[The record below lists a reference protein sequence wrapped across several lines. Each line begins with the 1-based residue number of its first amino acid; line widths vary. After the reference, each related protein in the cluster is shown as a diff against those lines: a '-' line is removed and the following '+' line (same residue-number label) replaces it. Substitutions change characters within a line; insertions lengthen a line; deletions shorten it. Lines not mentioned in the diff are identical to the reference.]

1 MRGSIA
7 LVVVGYNRPRS
18 MRRILDSLNR
28 AKYDYT
34 EIPLMI
40 SIDNSGDDS
49 VRKEAESFQ
58 WKHGEKK
65 LICHKER
72 MGLRKHIISCGDLTE
87 EYGAVMILEDDLYV
101 SPDYYNYA
109 MKALEK
115 YGDHPKIA
123 GISPE
128 YQAGTAGES
137 VSVLS
142 KTYRLR
148 CVFSAVCIF
157 LGAGMEPENVD
168 RF

>member
-58 WKHGEKK
+58 WK
-65 LICHKER
+65 L
-72 MGLRKHIISCGDLTE
+72 
-87 EYGAVMILEDDLYV
+87 
-101 SPDYYNYA
+101 P
-109 MKALEK
+109 
-115 YGDHPKIA
+115 
-123 GISPE
+123 
-128 YQAGTAGES
+128 
-137 VSVLS
+137 
-142 KTYRLR
+142 
-148 CVFSAVCIF
+148 
-157 LGAGMEPENVD
+157 
-168 RF
+168 

>member
-7 LVVVGYNRPRS
+7 LVVVGYNRPKS

-28 AKYDYT
+28 AQYDYT
-34 EIPLMI
+34 EIPLVI

-58 WKHGEKK
+58 WKHGEKR

-109 MKALEK
+109 VKALEK
-115 YGDHPKIA
+115 YGDHPI
-123 GISPE
+123 P
-128 YQAGTAGES
+128 GTTPDAALHNKS
-137 VSVLS
+137 RYLP
-142 KTYRLR
+142 KDAMPRPADCDT
-148 CVFSAVCIF
+148 
-157 LGAGMEPENVD
+157 PTHWKKN
-168 RF
+168 